1 MSSQNYVLLFIIIII
16 IIKYNNIFFNKL
28 ILNIDRKK
36 KETLN
41 PSKRYVEK

>member
-1 MSSQNYVLLFIIIII
+1 MSSQNHVLLLFLLLLLNTI
-16 IIKYNNIFFNKL
+16 IFFNKL